1 MDGWVPKSELE
12 FAVSTIGSVR
22 RLVVLKQFGY
32 LRTQQ
37 DNQICFYMKIRIIL
51 LAVLSAIIAIPASAQ
66 RSKKAS
72 AVELSF
78 NYQKQAGA
86 GSNQWAV
93 WIENSE
99 GKVVRTLTVTSF
111 TSKGRGGR
119 RGYTFR
125 PTCVPTWVKNAKA
138 EEMTDEQIDAVT
150 GATPSQS
157 GIQTYTWDFKDADGK
172 DVPAGDYKI
181 CFEATLYFNSILLYS
196 GTFST
201 KDKAGEIKLTSTL
214 TEEDEA
220 HKNMITQV
228 KASIK

>member
-1 MDGWVPKSELE
+1 
-12 FAVSTIGSVR
+12 
-22 RLVVLKQFGY
+22 
-32 LRTQQ
+32 
-37 DNQICFYMKIRIIL
+37 MKIRIIL
-51 LAVLSAIIAIPASAQ
+51 LAVLSAVIAMPASAQ

-78 NYQKQAGA
+78 NYQKQPGA

-93 WIENSE
+93 WVENSQGE
-99 GKVVRTLTVTSF
+99 VVRTLTVTSF

-138 EEMTDEQIDAVT
+138 EEMSDEQIDAVT

-157 GIQTYTWDFKDADGK
+157 GIQTYTWDFKDANGK

-181 CFEATLYFNSILLYS
+181 CMEATLYFNSILLYS

-201 KDKAGEIKLTSTL
+201 KDKAGEIKLTSSL

-220 HKNMITQV
+220 HKNMITEV
-228 KASIK
+228 KAALK

>member
-1 MDGWVPKSELE
+1 MISVIDWYKDTL
-12 FAVSTIGSVR
+12 FDYLYATIQTN
-22 RLVVLKQFGY
+22 LINIFMKT
-32 LRTQQ
+32 RT
-37 DNQICFYMKIRIIL
+37 IIIAL
-51 LAVLSAIIAIPASAQ
+51 LASMMVLPIAAKS
-66 RSKKAS
+66 
-72 AVELSF
+72 VELSF
-78 NYQKQAGA
+78 NYQKQSGA

-93 WIENSE
+93 WIENAE

-157 GIQTYTWDFKDADGK
+157 GVQTYTWDFKDAAGK

-181 CFEATLYFNSILLYS
+181 CFEATLYFNSILLYTGS
-196 GTFST
+196 FST
-201 KDKAGEIKLTSTL
+201 KDKAGDIKLTSTL
-214 TEEDEA
+214 TEEDEQHNISYS
-220 HKNMITQV
+220 HKAFSDIRSTSMANR
-228 KASIK
+228 

>member
-1 MDGWVPKSELE
+1 
-12 FAVSTIGSVR
+12 
-22 RLVVLKQFGY
+22 
-32 LRTQQ
+32 
-37 DNQICFYMKIRIIL
+37 MKIRIIL
-51 LAVLSAIIAIPASAQ
+51 MAVLSAVIAMPSSAQ
-66 RSKKAS
+66 RSSKAS

-78 NYQKQAGA
+78 NYQKQSGA

-157 GIQTYTWDFKDADGK
+157 GIQTYTWDFKDANGK

-201 KDKAGEIKLTSTL
+201 KDKRSEIKRASSRN
-214 TEEDEA
+214 EEGDA
-220 HKNMITQV
+220 QMNTV
-228 KASIK
+228 T

>member
-1 MDGWVPKSELE
+1 M
-12 FAVSTIGSVR
+12 
-22 RLVVLKQFGY
+22 
-32 LRTQQ
+32 
-37 DNQICFYMKIRIIL
+37 
-51 LAVLSAIIAIPASAQ
+51 AVLSAVIAMPSSAQ
-66 RSKKAS
+66 RSSKAS

-78 NYQKQAGA
+78 NYQKQSGA

-150 GATPSQS
+150 GATPAQS
-157 GIQTYTWDFKDADGK
+157 GVQTFTWDFKDADGK
-172 DVPAGDYKI
+172 AVPAGNYKI
-181 CFEATLYFNSILLYS
+181 FLEATLYFNSIVLYS
-196 GTFST
+196 GSFST
-201 KDKAGEIKLTSTL
+201 SDKAGAISLTSKL
-214 TEEDEA
+214 TEEDEQ
-220 HKNMITQV
+220 HKNMITEV
-228 KASIK
+228 KAQLK